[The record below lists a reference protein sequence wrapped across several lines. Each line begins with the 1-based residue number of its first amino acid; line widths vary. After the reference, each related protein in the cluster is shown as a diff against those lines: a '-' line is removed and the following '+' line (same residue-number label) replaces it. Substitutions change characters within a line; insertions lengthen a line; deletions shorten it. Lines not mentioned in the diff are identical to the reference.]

1 MTHRT
6 RRVADARPRRPHRR
20 RAAALAT
27 ALTTVLL
34 GAAAQLSAP
43 EASAAEAH
51 VDNPFAGAS
60 FYVNPDYARLVDGSV
75 ARTTDASLKA
85 RMEKVKSYPTAV
97 WLDRIAAIHGGEVN
111 AGRKSLA
118 DHLDLALA
126 QKQPGRP
133 IVATFVVYDLPGRD
147 CSALASNGELPLT
160 AAGLARYKSE
170 YIDEIAEVFADPKY
184 QDIRITTV
192 IEPDGLPNLVT
203 NLSDPECAQAKS
215 SGIQVDAIRYALNKL
230 HAVPNVYTYLD
241 FAHSGWLGWDNNLA
255 QTTRLYTDVVKGT
268 TAGLGSVDGLVTN
281 VANYTPLTEP
291 FLTDPNRTVG
301 GNMIKSG
308 KYYEW
313 NPNFDE
319 SDFTRAVHAALVA
332 QGWPASTG
340 MVVDT
345 SRNGW
350 GGSARPTAEST
361 STVLDTYISQSKV
374 DRRTHRGLW
383 CNVNGAGL
391 GQPPQASPAGHP
403 DSHLDA
409 FLWVK
414 PPGESDGASKDIPN
428 DEGKRPD
435 PMCNPTYTAP
445 NAGGNPTG
453 AMPDAPLAGHWFHE
467 QFSML
472 VRNAY
477 PAVQAGDPGPADTTA
492 PTVPTGLRATAKT
505 ATSVSLAWTAAT
517 DDVGVTGYDVY
528 RDGTKVGA
536 APVTGTTF
544 TDTGLSAST
553 AYGYTVRARD
563 AAGNVSAASAA
574 LSVTTEAGGGGPDP
588 AGGLKVTYRNNDTSA
603 TDNAIRPG
611 LRIANTGSTSVDLTE
626 VTARYYFSRDGGS
639 STVNAFCDHAAVGC
653 GNVTLRVVPLTT
665 PVAGADA
672 YLEVAFRS
680 GTLAAGQ
687 DTGELQLRLAK
698 SDWSAFD
705 ETGDYSRTAATS
717 YAEAPRIP
725 AYRGGALAW
734 GTPPA

>member
-1 MTHRT
+1 MCIR
-6 RRVADARPRRPHRR
+6 
-20 RAAALAT
+20 
-27 ALTTVLL
+27 
-34 GAAAQLSAP
+34 
-43 EASAAEAH
+43 
-51 VDNPFAGAS
+51 
-60 FYVNPDYARLVDGSV
+60 
-75 ARTTDASLKA
+75 
-85 RMEKVKSYPTAV
+85 
-97 WLDRIAAIHGGEVN
+97 DR
-111 AGRKSLA
+111 
-118 DHLDLALA
+118 
-126 QKQPGRP
+126 
-133 IVATFVVYDLPGRD
+133 
-147 CSALASNGELPLT
+147 
-160 AAGLARYKSE
+160 
-170 YIDEIAEVFADPKY
+170 
-184 QDIRITTV
+184 
-192 IEPDGLPNLVT
+192 
-203 NLSDPECAQAKS
+203 
-215 SGIQVDAIRYALNKL
+215 
-230 HAVPNVYTYLD
+230 
-241 FAHSGWLGWDNNLA
+241 
-255 QTTRLYTDVVKGT
+255 
-268 TAGLGSVDGLVTN
+268 
-281 VANYTPLTEP
+281 
-291 FLTDPNRTVG
+291 
-301 GNMIKSG
+301 
-308 KYYEW
+308 
-313 NPNFDE
+313 
-319 SDFTRAVHAALVA
+319 
-332 QGWPASTG
+332 
-340 MVVDT
+340 
-345 SRNGW
+345 
-350 GGSARPTAEST
+350 ST

-391 GQPPQASPAGHP
+391 GQPPQASPTGHP